1 MKMSSHNLIKVFV
14 LLLAFSFSSSAQEIW
29 TLDKCIQRAIDK
41 SLQIQGSDLSLR
53 TTEIDVRQAQH
64 SRYPNLSASTNVG
77 WNFGRTIDPTRNE
90 FITETFFNNGFSL
103 NSNILLYNGGRV
115 NNSIH
120 QATTGN
126 KAALKDLEQTK
137 RDISLNVASLYLNIL
152 FAKENLQNAQN
163 QLRQTNDQL
172 TLLNKQITVGNSPEN
187 DRMDIEAQVA
197 VNEQNI
203 TEAQNNL
210 NINLLN
216 LKQLLRIEP
225 DENIDILAPLGLLID
240 TDPEIVTF
248 DEVFASAI
256 NNQPSLQA
264 NELRIKSAQLGQKI
278 AATDLLPTLGAGGN
292 LRTNYSNKGV
302 NVIGSESRIVDQE
315 IFFNGQA
322 ATIGIPQQIPIIEQS
337 PYFDQFKDNLSYGVG
352 ISLSIPIYN
361 NYTAQSGVQRA
372 KLNVERAQ
380 LNYDQTKESLKITIG
395 QALADAKAAKSR
407 FQATEKTK
415 NAQTNVYNNALKR
428 FEAGSTNVFELT
440 RLKTQ
445 METADINHLIAK
457 YEYLFRTKVLDFY
470 LGKPIKLS
478 N

>member
-1 MKMSSHNLIKVFV
+1 MKMSSVNFFKVFV
-14 LLLAFSFSSSAQEIW
+14 LILTFSYTSSAQEIW
-29 TLDKCIQRAIDK
+29 TLEKCIQRALDK

-64 SRYPNLSASTNVG
+64 SRYPNLSANTNVG

-90 FITETFFNNGFSL
+90 FVTETFFNNGFSL
-103 NSNILLYNGGRV
+103 NSNVLLYNGGKV
-115 NNSIH
+115 TNSIN
-120 QATTGN
+120 QAAVTN

-152 FAKENLQNAQN
+152 FAKENLQNAEN
-163 QLRQTNDQL
+163 QLKQTNEQL
-172 TLLNKQITVGNSPEN
+172 ILLNKQIAVGNRPEN
-187 DRMDIEAQVA
+187 DRLDIDAQIA
-197 VNEQNI
+197 VNEQTI
-203 TEAQNNL
+203 TEARNNL

-225 DENIDILAPLGLLID
+225 DENIDIFAPLGLLID
-240 TDPEIVTF
+240 TDPALLTF
-248 DEVFASAI
+248 DEVLSSAI

-264 NELRIKSAQLGQKI
+264 NEFRIRSAQLGQKI
-278 AATDLLPTLGAGGN
+278 AEANLLPSLGAGGS
-292 LRTNYSNKGV
+292 LSTNYSNKGFNSILKSTTYEETKVLINNQEV
-302 NVIGSESRIVDQE
+302 NVGFPNPVYE
-315 IFFNGQA
+315 F
-322 ATIGIPQQIPIIEQS
+322 TKK
-337 PYFDQFKDNLSYGVG
+337 PYFDQFSDNLSYALGV
-352 ISLSIPIYN
+352 SLSIPIYN
-361 NYTAQSGVQRA
+361 NYTAQSGVQKA

-380 LNYDQTKESLKITIG
+380 LNYDQIKENLKITIG
-395 QALADAKAAKSR
+395 QSLADAKAAKAR
-407 FQATEKTK
+407 YLATEKTK
-415 NAQTNVYNNALKR
+415 NAQTNVYANALKR

-470 LGKPIKLS
+470 LGKSIKLS